1 MLPLRF
7 PNSGIRA
14 KQRQRG
20 KRVTDHGAAAH
31 RGGACGQKHR
41 SQGLPPA
48 ASKGGARPRL
58 VRRGATPVEVP
69 PVGAEPTAP

>member
-14 KQRQRG
+14 KSVAARASPQ
-20 KRVTDHGAAAH
+20 GAAAH
-31 RGGACGQKHR
+31 KGGACGQKRR
-41 SQGLPPA
+41 SQGLPLA
-48 ASKGGARPRL
+48 VSKGGARPRL
-58 VRRGATPVEVP
+58 VRRGATLVEVP